1 MVSARHPAGFFSFFL
16 GKSRI
21 RSSILVRD
29 EKTMNQ
35 DIINWLTI
43 HLLPFEAEFRL
54 KLRRVC
60 HRAADVDDVIQEVY
74 CKVMQMED
82 VTHVQDPRGYFVQI
96 AKNLITDRLRR
107 DAVVNIEI
115 MANLSELDVP
125 DDTPGPERIVFGRA
139 ELRWVMGLIGSLP
152 DRCREVFRARRI
164 YGLSQ
169 KEAADSLG
177 ITEKAVEYESAR
189 GMELISEMMK
199 RRGAHEIPAGA
210 KSRKINKA
218 GKTHVSDR

>member
-1 MVSARHPAGFFSFFL
+1 
-16 GKSRI
+16 
-21 RSSILVRD
+21 
-29 EKTMNQ
+29 MNQ
-35 DIINWLTI
+35 NIINWLTV
-43 HLLPFEAEFRL
+43 HLLPFEAELRR

-60 HRAADVDDVIQEVY
+60 TSAADVDDVIQEVY
-74 CKVMQMED
+74 CKVMQMGD
-82 VTHVQDPRGYFVQI
+82 VTHVGDPRGYFVQI

-139 ELRWVMGLIGSLP
+139 ELRWVMGLIGALP

-177 ITEKAVEYESAR
+177 ITEKAVEYESAK
-189 GMELISEMMK
+189 GMEMISEMMK
-199 RRGAHEIPAGA
+199 RQGSREIPPGA
-210 KSRKINKA
+210 QSRKINKA
-218 GKTHVSDR
+218 GKAHVSDR

>member
-1 MVSARHPAGFFSFFL
+1 
-16 GKSRI
+16 
-21 RSSILVRD
+21 
-29 EKTMNQ
+29 MNQ
-35 DIINWLTI
+35 DIIDWLTI

-60 HRAADVDDVIQEVY
+60 PRAADVDDVIQEVY

-82 VTHVQDPRGYFVQI
+82 VAHVQDPRGYFVQI

-177 ITEKAVEYESAR
+177 ITEKAVEYESTR

-199 RRGAHEIPAGA
+199 RRGAHELPAGA

>member
-1 MVSARHPAGFFSFFL
+1 M
-16 GKSRI
+16 
-21 RSSILVRD
+21 RD

-35 DIINWLTI
+35 DIIDWLTI

-60 HRAADVDDVIQEVY
+60 PRAADVDDVIQEVY

-82 VTHVQDPRGYFVQI
+82 VAHVQDPRGYFVQI

-177 ITEKAVEYESAR
+177 ITEKAVEYESTR

-199 RRGAHEIPAGA
+199 RRGAHELPAGA